1 MYKGGEDLNR
11 LTRLSLPFLIL
22 FLILFSPLLWGE
34 EGTLQ
39 TILITGNKALKTDV
53 LREQLKMTLN
63 TPFYP
68 YIFYNDVDGLKRFYR
83 ENGFP
88 EALITAEYEK
98 TPSGVVVNIQVEEG
112 TPEIITRIDA
122 FPESASF
129 NKIRKKF
136 LNKRWARG
144 VEETLILLLT
154 EELQKRGY
162 YKPLID
168 IRKSEEGPHHVGL
181 DVHID
186 KGERF
191 YFGEIYCTGLK
202 TIPVGYVLREAP
214 FSSGDLFNIDAVRK
228 YQERIYALGVFEDIN
243 VRLID
248 AEQTV
253 TVLVDVNEGKSKWIG
268 IDLGYTSPAVGRFG
282 LEWGN
287 NNVFGKLHKFSI
299 VNRNEVDFETM
310 NHQIAVDFNY
320 SVGWVFGK
328 KVDIAFI
335 NSILN
340 ENQDKGRKTQ
350 LSFKILG
357 HKELGE
363 NRDLVTGYEKR
374 LDYYSD
380 IYSDET
386 ALPTDE
392 WLITNGLIL
401 EYYQDNLKNKVHPR
415 ESGYFISSKNFFS
428 GGFLE
433 GDFSYIKT
441 QTEGALY
448 LDLHNNSHILVFH
461 GAFRTLTPMSGDLRA
476 PYDELFALGGAYDL
490 RGYAYK
496 GFGDAFYKTALGN
509 IEYRFLLYRSFWGEV
524 FWDAAAGT
532 EQNNALKWSEG
543 VDSFGGG
550 LRYVLPFIVI
560 RVNYGMRDFSDEG
573 VWHFVLGQVF

>member
-1 MYKGGEDLNR
+1 MHKGGEDTNR
-11 LTRLSLPFLIL
+11 VTRLYLPFLIL
-22 FLILFSPLLWGE
+22 FLTLFSPLIWGE
-34 EGTLQ
+34 EGVLKMIQ
-39 TILITGNKALKTDV
+39 ITGNKALKADV
-53 LREQLKMTLN
+53 LRGQLKMTLD

-68 YIFYNDVDGLKRFYR
+68 YIFYNDVDGLKKFYR
-83 ENGFP
+83 DNGFP

-98 TPSGVVVNIQVEEG
+98 TEEGVVVKIKIDEG
-112 TPEIITRIDA
+112 EPEIITRMES
-122 FPESASF
+122 FPESTYFSRI
-129 NKIRKKF
+129 KKKF
-136 LNKRWARG
+136 LNRRWARG

-154 EELQKRGY
+154 EDFQKRGF
-162 YKPLID
+162 YKPHIS
-168 IRKSEEGPHHVGL
+168 IKKTTAESHHVQL

-186 KGERF
+186 KGEQF
-191 YFGEIYCTGLK
+191 YFGEIYCSGLK
-202 TIPVGYVLREAP
+202 TIPVSYLLREAP
-214 FSSGDLFNIDAVRK
+214 FSGGELFDIDAVRK

-243 VRLID
+243 IRLID

-253 TVLVDVNEGKSKWIG
+253 TVLVDVKEGKTKWIG

-310 NHQIAVDFNY
+310 NHQIALDFNY
-320 SVGWVFGK
+320 SVGWIFGK
-328 KVDIAFI
+328 KMDIAFI
-335 NSILN
+335 NSIIN

-357 HKELGE
+357 RKELGE
-363 NRDLVTGYEKR
+363 SRVLVTGYEKR

-380 IYSDET
+380 LYSEET

-415 ESGYFISSKNFFS
+415 EKGYFISSRNFFS

-433 GDFSYIKT
+433 GDFSYVKT
-441 QTEGALY
+441 HTEGALY
-448 LDLHNNSHILVFH
+448 FDLYNNSHILVFH
-461 GAFRTLTPMSGDLRA
+461 GAIRTLTPMNGDLRV

-490 RGYAYK
+490 RGYVYK
-496 GFGDAFYKTALGN
+496 GLGDDFYKTALGN
-509 IEYRFLLYRSFWGEV
+509 VEYRFLLYKSFWGEL
-524 FWDAAAGT
+524 FWDIAAGT
-532 EQNNALKWSEG
+532 KKNNALNWSDG

-550 LRYVLPFIVI
+550 VRYVLPFIVI
-560 RVNYGMRDFSDEG
+560 RVNYGMRDLSNGG
-573 VWHFVLGQVF
+573 V